1 MPGSQP
7 NFQYAVYPGESCV
20 CTRFDG
26 DFHVETFVRGLQT
39 IFSDAAVTPDL
50 NYLHDWRRARFSK
63 SMDFRTL
70 ASHVRLQGD
79 RMQGN
84 RAGARVAIVMPDDEA
99 FGIARQTIV
108 LLEQAGGKDIQRRP
122 FLDVDEACQW
132 LGVDAASLSLIQ
144 D

>member
-7 NFQYAVYPGESCV
+7 KFQYAVYRDEGCV
-20 CTRFDG
+20 CTRYDG
-26 DFHVETFVRGLQT
+26 DFHVETFVAGLQA
-39 IFSDAAVTPDL
+39 IFADGAVTQEL

-63 SMDFRTL
+63 SMDYRSL

-79 RMQGN
+79 RMQGD

-108 LLEQAGGKDIQRRP
+108 LLEQAGGAEIQRKP
-122 FLDVDEACQW
+122 FLDLEEACAW
-132 LGVDAASLSLIQ
+132 LGVSSDSLLLIH

>member
-7 NFQYAVYPGESCV
+7 NFQYAVYPEAGCV

-26 DFHVETFVRGLQT
+26 DFHVETFVRGLQQ
-39 IFSDAAVTPDL
+39 IFSDAAVTPEL

-79 RMQGN
+79 RMQGD

-99 FGIARQTIV
+99 YGIARQTIV
-108 LLEQAGGKDIQRRP
+108 LLEQAGGAEIQRRP
-122 FLDVDEACQW
+122 FLDVDEACAW
-132 LGVDAASLSLIQ
+132 LGVDPGSLPLIH